1 MAEKPQ
7 ESVFQKISRNK
18 PVNILLKQVKIA
30 RQWFRDQA
38 MAITKVQPNQM
49 FKGTSK
55 KLVGHINYDSIG
67 SMYFYNYDPKTKD
80 KLPYYDMY
88 PMIFVLDVYPDG
100 WLGINLHYL
109 PPYYRAKLMD
119 ALYSITMIQDEKQ
132 QLAASYQLL
141 KGASR
146 FKYFRPCLKRYLVGH
161 VKSKILYIEP
171 KEWDMALMLPLQKFV
186 KSSEENVWADS
197 ARKW

>member
-1 MAEKPQ
+1 MAEKQ
-7 ESVFQKISRNK
+7 KETVFQRIARNK
-18 PVNILLKQVKIA
+18 PVQIMLKQIRIA
-30 RQWFRDQA
+30 RDWFRD
-38 MAITKVQPNQM
+38 MALSLTRVQPKDM

-55 KLVGHINYDSIG
+55 KLVRDINYDSIG
-67 SMYFYNYDPKTKD
+67 SMYFYTYDPKTKE

-88 PMIFVLDVYPDG
+88 PMIFVLEIYPDG

-119 ALYSITMIQDEKQ
+119 ALYSITMIQGEKQ
-132 QLAASYQLL
+132 QLAASYDLL
-141 KGASR
+141 KAAKR
-146 FKYFRPCLKRYLVGH
+146 FKYFRPCLKRYLAGH

-186 KSSEENVWADS
+186 KKDAESVWADS
-197 ARKW
+197 ARKY